1 MSFVFYFCYAE
12 CHYSE
17 CHYAEYQS
25 AECRGTVNG
34 SYRTV
39 VDVLFN
45 KPRLKFV
52 VFCVLCQ

>member
-1 MSFVFYFCYAE
+1 MSFVFSFCYAE

-34 SYRTV
+34 SYMIV
-39 VDVLFN
+39 VDVLFISLGLN
-45 KPRLKFV
+45 L
-52 VFCVLCQ
+52 